1 MPLPQAESSMTKNS
15 MAAITLGG
23 MEVVYIVA
31 IITLGVVCLYALYKD
46 YDVTGSSPYGDL
58 KVKIGH
64 LPLRN
69 ARQRCPISCCNM

>member
-58 KVKIGH
+58 KVK
-64 LPLRN
+64 RN
-69 ARQRCPISCCNM
+69 K